1 MTQWGMLL
9 LGVFV
14 AIGVSRTEWN
24 KAGRLAMVM
33 TVIIVALALANDGA
47 LR

>member
-14 AIGVSRTEWN
+14 ALGLSRTESN
-24 KAGRLAMVM
+24 KAGRLAMVI
-33 TVIIVALALANDGA
+33 TVIIVSLALANDGA